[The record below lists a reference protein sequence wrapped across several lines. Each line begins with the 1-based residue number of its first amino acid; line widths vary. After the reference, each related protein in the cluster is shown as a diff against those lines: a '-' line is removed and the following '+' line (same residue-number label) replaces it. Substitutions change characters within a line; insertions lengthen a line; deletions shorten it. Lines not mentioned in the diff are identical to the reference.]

1 MLDRGRCAPVEELK
15 MSARIGRLKERMLS
29 EPRYASIEQAKIITK
44 TYQANEEKPR
54 IIQRALALKAALEQ
68 MEIKVEPEELIVGNR
83 TAGVRYGVVFPESG
97 SSWVD
102 REFETLPTRPQD
114 RFQVR
119 EEDIRCF
126 REEIKPY
133 WEGKSLEDVLRAR
146 YGGEL
151 DQIAKVVKINQ
162 KDHAQGHIC
171 PDCAR
176 WLKMGPAALR
186 DEALERLG
194 NADGQEADF
203 YRSVA
208 LVMEGAATFMDRYHD
223 LMEELAGQEQDIKLQ
238 ESMRAVAEN
247 CLNLSKRP
255 AETFHEA
262 VQSIWFLFVIL
273 HMESNASSFSPGR
286 MDSYLEPYYNRDI
299 ESGTLDR
306 EKALEIIECLW
317 LKFNQIV
324 YLRNANSAKF
334 FAGFPIG
341 FNIVTGGQDE
351 DGNDFVNDLSFLFL
365 KAQEHLGLPQPNLSV
380 RLHPGTGEEFLKAA
394 IRVVA
399 KGSGM
404 PQFFNDNAVIPALE
418 SLGID
423 EKDARDYAVVG
434 CVELTTQG
442 NNLGWSDAAMFNLN
456 KALELTLTGGKCL
469 LTGAKLG
476 PD

>member
-1 MLDRGRCAPVEELK
+1 M
-15 MSARIGRLKERMLS
+15 
-29 EPRYASIEQAKIITK
+29 
-44 TYQANEEKPR
+44 
-54 IIQRALALKAALEQ
+54 
-68 MEIKVEPEELIVGNR
+68 
-83 TAGVRYGVVFPESG
+83 
-97 SSWVD
+97 
-102 REFETLPTRPQD
+102 
-114 RFQVR
+114 R

-133 WEGKSLEDVLRAR
+133 WAGKSLEDVLRAR

-186 DEALERLG
+186 EEALEHLKT
-194 NADGQEADF
+194 ADGQGPETDF

-208 LVMEGAATFMDRYHD
+208 LVMEGAMAFMDRYHD
-223 LMEELAGQEQDIKLQ
+223 LMEKLAGQEQDPKLQ
-238 ESMRAVAEN
+238 ESMRSVAEN
-247 CLNLSKRP
+247 CRNLSKRP

-286 MDSYLEPYYNRDI
+286 MDSYLAPYYNRDI
-299 ESGTLDR
+299 EAGTLDR

-351 DGNDFVNDLSFLFL
+351 NGNDFVNDLSFLF
-365 KAQEHLGLPQPNLSV
+365 
-380 RLHPGTGEEFLKAA
+380 
-394 IRVVA
+394 
-399 KGSGM
+399 
-404 PQFFNDNAVIPALE
+404 
-418 SLGID
+418 
-423 EKDARDYAVVG
+423 
-434 CVELTTQG
+434 
-442 NNLGWSDAAMFNLN
+442 
-456 KALELTLTGGKCL
+456 
-469 LTGAKLG
+469 
-476 PD
+476 